1 MKRHVKISNVSYV
14 KSLHLDARKVLNLNL
29 KTKIQEILV
38 PMLKS
43 LTIHSFIQKSKFNNL
58 PIPISSISNV
68 SEKKFRNINIKYDI
82 WNDKRAL
89 EFNTNE
95 VSYNEQEYQNV

>member
-1 MKRHVKISNVSYV
+1 MKCYLEKKKKKVIKYSNNIIFTT
-14 KSLHLDARKVLNLNL
+14 KNFHLYIEKG
-29 KTKIQEILV
+29 
-38 PMLKS
+38 
-43 LTIHSFIQKSKFNNL
+43 
-58 PIPISSISNV
+58 ISNV

-95 VSYNEQEYQNV
+95 VSYNEVKYDTKNIIFLKCIYNKYFKFFYF